1 MPLYMFRA
9 SVQLREKITKT
20 EQVNKMG
27 AQGKK
32 KHGEGGASP
41 GLTDT
46 LSKEQ
51 FKYDMEKL
59 NLKKI
64 LQSIQNQIIF
74 PQGQQRIKCRKLE
87 LNHTD
92 DASHPPYQL

>member
-32 KHGEGGASP
+32 KSMGGASP

-59 NLKKI
+59 NLKKYYKA
-64 LQSIQNQIIF
+64 F
-74 PQGQQRIKCRKLE
+74 RIR
-87 LNHTD
+87 
-92 DASHPPYQL
+92 

>member
-32 KHGEGGASP
+32 KHGEGGGASP

-59 NLKKI
+59 NFKKYYKA
-64 LQSIQNQIIF
+64 F
-74 PQGQQRIKCRKLE
+74 RIR
-87 LNHTD
+87 
-92 DASHPPYQL
+92 

>member
-1 MPLYMFRA
+1 
-9 SVQLREKITKT
+9 
-20 EQVNKMG
+20 MG

-32 KHGEGGASP
+32 KAWGGASP

-59 NLKKI
+59 NFKKYYKA
-64 LQSIQNQIIF
+64 F
-74 PQGQQRIKCRKLE
+74 RIR
-87 LNHTD
+87 
-92 DASHPPYQL
+92 

>member
-32 KHGEGGASP
+32 KSMGRGG
-41 GLTDT
+41 GLLQDLQT
-46 LSKEQ
+46 L
-51 FKYDMEKL
+51 
-59 NLKKI
+59 
-64 LQSIQNQIIF
+64 
-74 PQGQQRIKCRKLE
+74 
-87 LNHTD
+87 
-92 DASHPPYQL
+92 

>member
-32 KHGEGGASP
+32 KALGGGASP

-46 LSKEQ
+46 VSKEQ

-59 NLKKI
+59 NIKKYYKA
-64 LQSIQNQIIF
+64 F
-74 PQGQQRIKCRKLE
+74 RIR
-87 LNHTD
+87 
-92 DASHPPYQL
+92 

>member
-32 KHGEGGASP
+32 KAWGASP

-59 NLKKI
+59 NFKKYYKA
-64 LQSIQNQIIF
+64 F
-74 PQGQQRIKCRKLE
+74 RIR
-87 LNHTD
+87 
-92 DASHPPYQL
+92 

>member
-32 KHGEGGASP
+32 KAWGGGGGASP

-59 NLKKI
+59 NFKKYYKA
-64 LQSIQNQIIF
+64 F
-74 PQGQQRIKCRKLE
+74 RIR
-87 LNHTD
+87 
-92 DASHPPYQL
+92 

>member
-32 KHGEGGASP
+32 KAWGGASP

-59 NLKKI
+59 NLKKYYKA
-64 LQSIQNQIIF
+64 F
-74 PQGQQRIKCRKLE
+74 RIR
-87 LNHTD
+87 
-92 DASHPPYQL
+92 

>member
-20 EQVNKMG
+20 EQVNKTG

-32 KHGEGGASP
+32 KKKRGGGASP

-59 NLKKI
+59 NLKKYYKA
-64 LQSIQNQIIF
+64 F
-74 PQGQQRIKCRKLE
+74 RIR
-87 LNHTD
+87 
-92 DASHPPYQL
+92 

>member
-27 AQGKK
+27 AHGKK
-32 KHGEGGASP
+32 KGEGGASP

-46 LSKEQ
+46 LSNEQ

-59 NLKKI
+59 NLKKYYKA
-64 LQSIQNQIIF
+64 F
-74 PQGQQRIKCRKLE
+74 RIR
-87 LNHTD
+87 
-92 DASHPPYQL
+92 